1 MTDRLTSTPPLPIHQ
16 ISDAVVQTLRSGNR
30 LVLTAPTG
38 SGKTTQVPRIIHQRL
53 ALEDQHPQ
61 VVILQPRRL
70 AARLVAQR
78 VAGELGSPLG
88 GLVGFQTRHESCVY
102 QATRIRFI
110 TEGLF
115 LRQIQ
120 SNPALRGVGCVI
132 LDEFHERNLASD
144 VSLAL
149 VKRLQESRRPDLRVV
164 VMSATLDVQLVAR
177 YLACPIIEAHGRT
190 FPVRMHYLGSRSQSP
205 PWELAADALAQI
217 LNEEKEG
224 DVLIFMPGG
233 HEIRRTIEACRR
245 HQRPDDPIALFPLYS
260 ELPARQQDAALA
272 PHPHRKVIVSTNVAE
287 TSITIEGVR
296 HVIDSGLARVNR
308 FDPRRG
314 INVLLIEPIAR
325 SSADQRAGRA
335 GRTAPGTC
343 TRLWTEAEHRAR
355 AAHQTP
361 EVQRLDLAEVLL
373 QLHSLGI
380 HDPVA
385 FEWIQPPDRLAID
398 RATQTLLMLGA
409 VDETG
414 QLTPL
419 GRQMAPLPMHP
430 RLSRMLV
437 QAGRLGCPRRAAT
450 WAALI
455 SERDILLRNTRH
467 PFADDPPPEPRSD
480 FVILERAL
488 EAARQARFDPARCA
502 DIGVNANAAREVDR
516 TTRLYLEAIETIDR
530 RDVRAETDDL
540 QPMLQSLLV
549 GFPDHL
555 AIRRS
560 EANLACALV
569 RQRRGVLDGA
579 SIATRVGLLLP
590 LEITEVGSGN
600 AVKTILSMVSEIEP
614 RWLRE
619 ILPDRITRRRET
631 VLNPDMLAAET
642 LDREYFDD
650 LLINEKPAPVNV
662 AEAAEILAEQIFK
675 GALRL
680 EKWDESVEQWIA
692 RTRCVAQ
699 WFPERRLITY
709 SDDELRVVLSEICS
723 GATRYRQVQDRPCLA
738 AVKDALSWQDQQFV
752 EQMAPERILLPSGWR
767 MKIEYTPGQPPRGR
781 AKIQDLFGMDR
792 SPAVAGG
799 RQTVLLEI
807 LAPNFRPVQV
817 TDNLANFWTNLYPQ
831 LRKEL
836 SRRYPRHKWM

>member
-1 MTDRLTSTPPLPIHQ
+1 MTDRLTSTPPLPIHLV
-16 ISDAVVQTLRSGNR
+16 SDAVVQTLRAGNR

-38 SGKTTQVPRIIHQRL
+38 SGKTTQVPQILHQRL

-88 GLVGFQTRHESCVY
+88 GLVGFQTRHESCVSH
-102 QATRIRFI
+102 ATRIRFI

-115 LRQIQ
+115 LRQIP

-177 YLACPIIEAHGRT
+177 YLACPVIEAHGRT

-419 GRQMAPLPMHP
+419 GRQMALLPMHP

-437 QAGRLGCPRRAAT
+437 QAGRHGCRRRAAT

-467 PFADDPPPEPRSD
+467 PFADDPPPAPRSD

-488 EAARQARFDPARCA
+488 ETARQARFDPARCA
-502 DIGVNANAAREVDR
+502 DTGVNANAAREVDR
-516 TTRLYLEAIETIDR
+516 TARLYLESIETIDR
-530 RDVRAETDDL
+530 REVRAETDDL

-549 GFPDHL
+549 GFSDHL

-579 SIATRVGLLLP
+579 SIATHVGLLLP

-600 AVKTILSMVSEIEP
+600 AVKTVLSMVSEIEP

-619 ILPDRITRRRET
+619 ILPNRITHRRET
-631 VLNPDMLAAET
+631 VLNPDTLAAET

-650 LLINEKPAPVNV
+650 LLIDEKPAPVNV

-699 WFPERRLITY
+699 WFPDRRLITY

-723 GATRYRQVQDRPCLA
+723 GATRYRQVQERPCLA

-781 AKIQDLFGMDR
+781 AKIQDLFGMNR
-792 SPAVAGG
+792 SPTVAGG